1 VAFGTWLVSK
11 IFSVTSLKLWQCSLD
26 TPARSQI
33 RPGGRPTP
41 IIQRSGP
48 LLPIPIVIV
57 TFRNSDDVIECLES
71 LCKSNPDPAFDLYLC
86 ENGGNE
92 AFAVLCSR
100 LAVAGGPCV
109 PIATP
114 APCRTDGFTA
124 VESFKLLGVNA
135 RVFAGNAG
143 DNLGYGGG
151 VNRWLGPLR
160 EAGDWQG
167 ALLLNPDTT
176 VEPEALGAL
185 VRYSETYRK
194 GMVTGRIVLAADPTR
209 IHTRGLRW
217 RRLGASPAAVGR
229 NEPTSSRPE
238 SVERELDAPS
248 GAFVYVNR
256 ACLEEIG
263 LMEERY
269 FLYCEDLEWGLR
281 AKLTDNI
288 GYALNAVVY
297 HKGGTTIGSG
307 SVLNAS
313 EFATYLSFRNR
324 LLFVYS
330 HFPAWV
336 AWTTV
341 MSLVR
346 ALEFGVRGRPANMS
360 AAVRGT
366 FDGLLGRDGRPDDE
380 LNRHLIGKGGE

>member
-1 VAFGTWLVSK
+1 
-11 IFSVTSLKLWQCSLD
+11 
-26 TPARSQI
+26 
-33 RPGGRPTP
+33 
-41 IIQRSGP
+41 

-57 TFRNSDDVIECLES
+57 TFRNSDDVVECLES
-71 LCKSNPDPAFDLYLC
+71 LGKSSQDPAFDIYLC
-86 ENGGNE
+86 ENGGDE
-92 AFAVLCSR
+92 AFAVLCAR
-100 LAVAGGPCV
+100 LVVAGGPCV
-109 PIATP
+109 RCATP
-114 APCRTDGFTA
+114 VPCQADGFTA
-124 VESFKLLGVNA
+124 VESFNLLGVNA

-151 VNRWLGPLR
+151 VNHWLEPLR

-185 VRYSETYRK
+185 VRYSKACRK
-194 GMVTGRIVLAADPTR
+194 GMVTGRIVQAADRTR

-217 RRLGASPAAVGR
+217 RRLLAGATAVGR

-238 SVERELDAPS
+238 NVERELDAPS
-248 GAFVYVNR
+248 GAFVYVSR
-256 ACLEEIG
+256 ACLDEIG

-281 AKLTDNI
+281 AKQTENI
-288 GYALNAVVY
+288 GYAFDAVVY
-297 HKGGTTIGSG
+297 HKGGTTIGGG

-313 EFATYLSFRNR
+313 EFATYLGFRNR

-330 HFPAWV
+330 NFPAWV
-336 AWTTV
+336 AWTIV
-341 MSLVR
+341 MLLIR
-346 ALEFGVRGRPANMS
+346 ALELGVRGRLGNLR

-366 FDGLLGRDGRPDDE
+366 FDGLLGRDGRPDEE
-380 LNRHLIGKGGE
+380 LDRHLFRKGPDSS